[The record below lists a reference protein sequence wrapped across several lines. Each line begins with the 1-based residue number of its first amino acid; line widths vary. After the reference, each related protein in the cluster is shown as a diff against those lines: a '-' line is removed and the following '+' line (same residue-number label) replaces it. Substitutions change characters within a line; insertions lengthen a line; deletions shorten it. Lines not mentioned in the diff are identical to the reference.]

1 MKICLINN
9 FYQPQVRGGAE
20 KVIARMIQALKADY
34 EICLITL
41 AQVGEKD
48 SFALEDGVGVYRL
61 ASSNVYHLWQAG
73 QFGGLRKIYWHLK
86 NVNNQTIVKKVLA
99 ILAAVRPAV
108 IMTGNLTGLSLSL
121 PHFLHQQGYPV
132 IHYLFDY
139 QLIDPQGTLFRKNKY
154 LNQLPWY
161 LNWYKNWVAKYFT
174 KVNYC
179 VGPSQFIINKY
190 QEHGFFKNILV
201 GKLPTPVVAQA
212 LPAIRLSQISLPLKL
227 IYVGQIE
234 PSKGV
239 DWLLKTLINYSK
251 SDWQLT
257 VVGDGSI
264 RQTLIDQYQND
275 PRIIFV
281 GKKMDQELLTIWQ
294 QQHLTIIPS
303 LWWENFTTVAIESY
317 QLGLPVIGSSSGGT
331 PELIAQG
338 QSGLVF
344 QAGNQQDFYQ
354 KLDAIFNNLN
364 ILETWSAYLAE
375 HLEQY
380 SEQRFIQKFN
390 QIVAL
395 ILKR

>member
-9 FYQPQVRGGAE
+9 FYPPQIRGGAE
-20 KVIARMIQALKADY
+20 KFIIRMVHSLRADY

-41 AQVGEKD
+41 AQVDEPD
-48 SFALEDGVGVYRL
+48 SFTLEDGVMVYRL
-61 ASSNVYHLWQAG
+61 ASCNLYHLWQAA
-73 QFGGLRKIYWHLK
+73 QFKGWRKICWHLK

-99 ILAAVRPAV
+99 ILVKEQPAV

-121 PHFLHQQGYPV
+121 PYFLRQQGYPV

-139 QLIDPQGTLFRKNKY
+139 QLIDPQGTLFRKGNC
-154 LNQLPWY
+154 LNRLPWH
-161 LNWYKNWVAKYFT
+161 LSLYKNWVAKYFT

-179 VGPSQFIINKY
+179 AGPSQFIINKY
-190 QEHGFFKNILV
+190 QEHGFFKNTLV
-201 GKLPTPVVAQA
+201 GNLPTPVVSQG
-212 LPAIRLSQISLPLKL
+212 LGAIILSQISLPLKL

-239 DWLLKTLINYSK
+239 DWLIRTLINYDK
-251 SDWQLT
+251 FDWQLT
-257 VVGDGSI
+257 IVGDGSV
-264 RQTLIDQYQND
+264 RQALVDQYYND
-275 PRIIFV
+275 SRIIFV
-281 GKKMDQELLTIWQ
+281 GKKIDQELLSLWQ
-294 QQHLTIIPS
+294 QQHLTIVPS

-317 QLGLPVIGSSSGGT
+317 QLGLPVMGSSSGGT

-344 QAGNQQDFYQ
+344 QVGNQQDFYQ

-364 ILETWSAYLAE
+364 ILETWSAYLPE
-375 HLEQY
+375 HLKQY
-380 SEQRFIQKFN
+380 SEQEFIKKFN